1 MTEVAVKSKNSITL
15 KGSAQ
20 MIQEFFH
27 YGINSILY
35 QRGIYPSDSFAREK
49 KYGMTLLVSTDSK
62 LAKFLGPLLQHVES
76 LLAKRKL
83 KKLVLVIND
92 VANKEVLERWQ
103 FEIESC
109 DENEESNKKTAN
121 KDEKRIRQEMSD
133 VLRQITASVA
143 FLPLLETRCSFDV
156 LIHTGRDTELPDG
169 WADSSECRIENA
181 EQVQLRSFS
190 TTHQTVH
197 TQVQYKPDL

>member
-1 MTEVAVKSKNSITL
+1 VKFLEFVEKRARTYTMSEVAVKSKNSITL

-76 LLAKRKL
+76 LFAKK
-83 KKLVLVIND
+83 N
-92 VANKEVLERWQ
+92 
-103 FEIESC
+103 
-109 DENEESNKKTAN
+109 
-121 KDEKRIRQEMSD
+121 
-133 VLRQITASVA
+133 
-143 FLPLLETRCSFDV
+143 
-156 LIHTGRDTELPDG
+156 
-169 WADSSECRIENA
+169 
-181 EQVQLRSFS
+181 
-190 TTHQTVH
+190 
-197 TQVQYKPDL
+197 